1 MLQRAASN
9 AYSWWWASHIRTKQS
24 KWLDQSLH
32 DMEEKVA
39 ETLAVLR
46 DEGDSFAKRAE
57 MYYKKRPELV
67 NFVEETFRAY
77 KALADRYDHLSKEL
91 QSANRTIASVFPD
104 QVPCHIEEDE
114 EEESDTGTNT
124 LSSDPN
130 NNQTHDKPSIPKVPK
145 TPKKDFRS
153 PSMLISR
160 KGTLKKTAS
169 SAKYIPTISC
179 SGLTKVEALAE
190 IDKLQKEILS
200 QQTEK
205 EFVRSL
211 YERAYGKYWE
221 IEDQIAATQKRVCSL
236 QDEFGVGTVIE
247 DNDARSLMAA
257 TALKSCQETLDKL
270 KEIQAQSSKEAKE
283 EYQRVKKAHEMF
295 ETLRDQFI
303 SKYMTGEL
311 DHDDGEKSKSEGTD
325 RKCIDEEM
333 DRLEQEASDVGQLRE
348 KIKRKLE
355 EDPRNSFTVT
365 EMAECIDELV
375 NKVCTLETA
384 VSSQTGL
391 VKRLRSDT
399 DGLQTNIRKLEEDK
413 EMLIEGSEVTKKKL
427 KELEREL
434 WRVKMLNRSVRSQD
448 NTLQTH
454 FTEASCNLEHLSG
467 KLIHMKPD
475 EEEEN
480 LVLYRKKRTASDGI
494 PGKQSA
500 KHGVDFSVDNSDV
513 KSIKENDGANVD
525 KNKYNSVGSS
535 FLNERIQKLPLHE
548 NDYLSDTMSNID
560 NESQELAT
568 SEGDQPNW
576 RQMFMSGLDDRE
588 KILLEEYTSVLL
600 NYKEVRGKLNEV
612 EKKSRD
618 SIFELTLQLREMKNA
633 LVAKDKEIQSLH
645 QKLNSPDANPDESPY
660 SNTTEYKYTP
670 NEALFRKVSQRAYGS
685 DSEILRLNTD
695 PNAVTTPFSEY
706 QGETES
712 TRNMY
717 VSSLKMTLQK
727 LMEHQDKRHD
737 LSNLEQKFRSDID
750 DLMEENLEFWLR
762 FSTLVHQIQ
771 KFQNSIQ
778 DLKAEL
784 KIIRERNKSEGYSH
798 HKQQPIQSELRPIFR
813 HLREIRTELSLWVEH
828 NAVLQDELQGRYS
841 SLSNIQDEIARAGNA
856 ESGADQA
863 ELISKYQG
871 AKFQGEIL
879 NMKQENSK
887 VASELQAGLSLVKGM
902 KVDVE
907 KTLDELDEAIGVNSS
922 TDKNASEM
930 KKSSSRARI
939 PLRSFLFGV
948 KLKKQKNHPSLF
960 ACVNPALQRQHSFN
974 EAPAPM

>member
-1 MLQRAASN
+1 M
-9 AYSWWWASHIRTKQS
+9 IT
-24 KWLDQSLH
+24 

-39 ETLAVLR
+39 QTLSVLR

-104 QVPCHIEEDE
+104 QVPCHLEEDE
-114 EEESDTGTNT
+114 EEESDTATNS
-124 LSSDPN
+124 LSSDSN
-130 NNQTHDKPSIPKVPK
+130 DQTQDKPSIPKVPK

-153 PSMLISR
+153 PSILISR
-160 KGTLKKTAS
+160 KATLKRTAS
-169 SAKYIPTISC
+169 SAKYIPTISS

-190 IDKLQKEILS
+190 IDKLQKDILS

-211 YERAYGKYWE
+211 YERAYEKYWE

-247 DNDARSLMAA
+247 DNDARALMAA

-303 SKYMTGEL
+303 SKYMTSQV
-311 DHDDGEKSKSEGTD
+311 DHDDKSEGTD

-333 DRLEQEASDVGQLRE
+333 DRLEQEAHDVGLLRE

-355 EDPRNSFTVT
+355 EDSRNSFTVT

-399 DGLQTNIRKLEEDK
+399 DGLQTSIRKLEEDK
-413 EMLIEGSEVTKKKL
+413 EMLIEGSEFTKKKL
-427 KELEREL
+427 KELEAEL

-467 KLIHMKPD
+467 KLNNMKPD
-475 EEEEN
+475 EEEES
-480 LVLYRKKRTASDGI
+480 LVLYRKKRTGSDGKL
-494 PGKQSA
+494 GKKSV
-500 KHGVDFSVDNSDV
+500 KYGDDLSVDNSDV
-513 KSIKENDGANVD
+513 KALKENDGANVD
-525 KNKYNSVGSS
+525 KSKYSSVGSS

-548 NDYLSDTMSNID
+548 NDYLSDTVSNID
-560 NESQELAT
+560 NESQDLDT

-600 NYKEVRGKLNEV
+600 NYKEVRSKLNEV

-618 SIFELTLQLREMKNA
+618 SIFELTLQVRDYLMHKN
-633 LVAKDKEIQSLH
+633 
-645 QKLNSPDANPDESPY
+645 
-660 SNTTEYKYTP
+660 
-670 NEALFRKVSQRAYGS
+670 
-685 DSEILRLNTD
+685 
-695 PNAVTTPFSEY
+695 
-706 QGETES
+706 
-712 TRNMY
+712 
-717 VSSLKMTLQK
+717 KM
-727 LMEHQDKRHD
+727 
-737 LSNLEQKFRSDID
+737 KFRS
-750 DLMEENLEFWLR
+750 
-762 FSTLVHQIQ
+762 
-771 KFQNSIQ
+771 K
-778 DLKAEL
+778 
-784 KIIRERNKSEGYSH
+784 NKMY
-798 HKQQPIQSELRPIFR
+798 
-813 HLREIRTELSLWVEH
+813 
-828 NAVLQDELQGRYS
+828 
-841 SLSNIQDEIARAGNA
+841 
-856 ESGADQA
+856 
-863 ELISKYQG
+863 
-871 AKFQGEIL
+871 
-879 NMKQENSK
+879 
-887 VASELQAGLSLVKGM
+887 
-902 KVDVE
+902 
-907 KTLDELDEAIGVNSS
+907 
-922 TDKNASEM
+922 
-930 KKSSSRARI
+930 
-939 PLRSFLFGV
+939 
-948 KLKKQKNHPSLF
+948 
-960 ACVNPALQRQHSFN
+960 
-974 EAPAPM
+974 

>member
-1 MLQRAASN
+1 M
-9 AYSWWWASHIRTKQS
+9 T
-24 KWLDQSLH
+24 
-32 DMEEKVA
+32 DMEEKVNEA
-39 ETLAVLR
+39 LVVLR

-57 MYYKKRPELV
+57 MYYKKRPELA

-104 QVPCHIEEDE
+104 QVPCPIEEDE
-114 EEESDTGTNT
+114 EEESDTGTNS
-124 LSSDPN
+124 LSSDP

-145 TPKKDFRS
+145 TPKKDFKS
-153 PSMLISR
+153 QTMLISR
-160 KGTLKKTAS
+160 KATLKKTPS
-169 SAKYIPTISC
+169 SVKYLPTISC
-179 SGLTKVEALAE
+179 SGLTKEEALVE
-190 IDKLQKEILS
+190 IDNLQKEILS

-211 YERAYGKYWE
+211 YERAYQKYWS
-221 IEDQIAATQKRVCSL
+221 IEDEIAATQKRVCSL

-247 DNDARSLMAA
+247 DNDARTLMAA

-270 KEIQAQSSKEAKE
+270 KEIQVQASKEAKE
-283 EYQRVKKAHEMF
+283 EYERVKKAHEMF

-303 SKYMTGEL
+303 SKYMTSQLE
-311 DHDDGEKSKSEGTD
+311 HDDGDKCKSIETDQKS
-325 RKCIDEEM
+325 IDEEM
-333 DRLEQEASDVGQLRE
+333 DRLEQEAHDVGLLRE

-355 EDPRNSFTVT
+355 EDSRNSFTVT

-413 EMLIEGSEVTKKKL
+413 EMLREDSEVTKKKL

-434 WRVKMLNRSVRSQD
+434 WRLKMLNRSVRSQD

-454 FTEASCNLEHLSG
+454 FTEATCNLEHLSG
-467 KLIHMKPD
+467 KLTYMKPD

-480 LVLYRKKRTASDGI
+480 LVLYGKKRTASDGI
-494 PGKQSA
+494 PLKKSE
-500 KHGVDFSVDNSDV
+500 KHGANMLVNNLDV
-513 KSIKENDGANVD
+513 KKIRENRRANIHKKSVSI
-525 KNKYNSVGSS
+525 GSS
-535 FLNERIQKLPLHE
+535 FLNERIQKLPFHE
-548 NDYLSDTMSNID
+548 NDNSSDTVSTVD
-560 NESQELAT
+560 NESQDLDT

-588 KILLEEYTSVLL
+588 KILLEEYTSVLM
-600 NYKEVRGKLNEV
+600 NYKEVRAKLNDV
-612 EKKSRD
+612 EKRSRD

-633 LVAKDKEIQSLH
+633 LVAKDKEIQFLR
-645 QKLNSPDANPDESPY
+645 QKLNWPDANPDESPNT
-660 SNTTEYKYTP
+660 NTTEYKYTP
-670 NEALFRKVSQRAYGS
+670 NEANLRRASQRAYGS
-685 DSEILRLNTD
+685 DSEVLHLNLNAD
-695 PNAVTTPFSEY
+695 ANAVTPYSEHH
-706 QGETES
+706 GETES
-712 TRNMY
+712 TR
-717 VSSLKMTLQK
+717 SILSLKMTLGR
-727 LMEHQDKRHD
+727 LMENQDKRHD
-737 LSNLEQKFRSDID
+737 LSNMEQKFRSAID

-762 FSTLVHQIQ
+762 FSTSVHQIQ
-771 KFQNSIQ
+771 KFQNSVQ

-784 KIIRERNKSEGYSH
+784 KMIKERNDKLEGH
-798 HKQQPIQSELRPIFR
+798 TNNKQQHMQSELRPIFR

-841 SLSNIQDEIARAGNA
+841 SLSNIQDEISRAANAR
-856 ESGADQA
+856 SGADQA
-863 ELISKYQG
+863 ELISKYQA

-879 NMKQENSK
+879 NMKQENNK

-907 KTLDELDEAIGVNSS
+907 KTLDELDEAIGVSNKS
-922 TDKNASEM
+922 AAQI

-960 ACVNPALQRQHSFN
+960 ACVNPSLQRQHSFN
-974 EAPAPM
+974 EAQAPI

>member
-1 MLQRAASN
+1 MLPKTNMLQRAASN

-24 KWLDQSLH
+24 KWLDQSLQ
-32 DMEEKVA
+32 DMEEKVNEA
-39 ETLAVLR
+39 LVVLR

-57 MYYKKRPELV
+57 MYYKKRPELA

-104 QVPCHIEEDE
+104 QVPCHMEDE
-114 EEESDTGTNT
+114 EEESDTGTNSI
-124 LSSDPN
+124 SSDPN
-130 NNQTHDKPSIPKVPK
+130 NQTHDRPSIPKVPK

-153 PSMLISR
+153 QSMLISR
-160 KGTLKKTAS
+160 KATLKKTPS
-169 SAKYIPTISC
+169 SVKYIPTISP
-179 SGLTKVEALAE
+179 SGLTKDEALAE
-190 IDKLQKEILS
+190 IDKLQKDILS

-211 YERAYGKYWE
+211 YERAYEKYWS
-221 IEDQIAATQKRVCSL
+221 IEDQITATQKRVCSL

-247 DNDARSLMAA
+247 DNDARTLMAA

-270 KEIQAQSSKEAKE
+270 KEIQVQASKEAKE

-303 SKYMTGEL
+303 SKYMTSQLE
-311 DHDDGEKSKSEGTD
+311 HDDGDKCKSVETDQKS
-325 RKCIDEEM
+325 IDEEM
-333 DRLEQEASDVGQLRE
+333 DRLEQEAHNVGLLRE

-355 EDPRNSFTVT
+355 EDSSNSFTVT

-375 NKVCTLETA
+375 NKICTLETA

-399 DGLQTNIRKLEEDK
+399 DGLQTSIRKLEEDK
-413 EMLIEGSEVTKKKL
+413 EMLIEDSEVTKKKL

-434 WRVKMLNRSVRSQD
+434 WRLKLLNRSVRSQD
-448 NTLQTH
+448 NTLQTR
-454 FTEASCNLEHLSG
+454 FTEATCNLEHLSG
-467 KLIHMKPD
+467 KLTYMKPD

-494 PGKQSA
+494 PGKKSE
-500 KHGVDFSVDNSDV
+500 KHGANLFVNKLDV
-513 KSIKENDGANVD
+513 KTIKEKDGANIH
-525 KNKYNSVGSS
+525 KNESNSIGSS
-535 FLNERIQKLPLHE
+535 FLNERIQKLPFHE
-548 NDYLSDTMSNID
+548 NDNSSDTVSNVD
-560 NESQELAT
+560 NESQDLDT
-568 SEGDQPNW
+568 GEGDQPNW

-588 KILLEEYTSVLL
+588 KILLEEYTSVLM
-600 NYKEVRGKLNEV
+600 NYKE
-612 EKKSRD
+612 
-618 SIFELTLQLREMKNA
+618 LREMKNA
-633 LVAKDKEIQSLH
+633 LVAKDKEIQILR
-645 QKLNSPDANPDESPY
+645 QKLNCPDANPDESPY
-660 SNTTEYKYTP
+660 TNTTEYKYTP
-670 NEALFRKVSQRAYGS
+670 NEAILRRASQRAYGS
-685 DSEILRLNTD
+685 DSEVLHLNSNAD
-695 PNAVTTPFSEY
+695 ANAVTPFSEHH
-706 QGETES
+706 GETES
-712 TRNMY
+712 TRSITL
-717 VSSLKMTLQK
+717 SSLKMTLGR
-727 LMEHQDKRHD
+727 LMENQDKRHD
-737 LSNLEQKFRSDID
+737 LSNMEQKFRSAID

-762 FSTLVHQIQ
+762 FSTSVHQIQ
-771 KFQNSIQ
+771 KFQNSVQ

-784 KIIRERNKSEGYSH
+784 KMIRERNAKSEGHSNNKH
-798 HKQQPIQSELRPIFR
+798 HMQSELRPIFR
-813 HLREIRTELSLWVEH
+813 HLREIRTELSLWVAH
-828 NAVLQDELQGRYS
+828 NAVLQDELQGRHS
-841 SLSNIQDEIARAGNA
+841 SLSNIQDEIARAGYA

-863 ELISKYQG
+863 ELISKYQA

-907 KTLDELDEAIGVNSS
+907 KTLDELDEAIGDSS
-922 TDKNASEM
+922 KSVSQI

-974 EAPAPM
+974 EQAPAPI